1 MFSDQMVKNISRV
14 VDDVRRLFLVE
25 RFVDSIK
32 VSAWAYLWGFFG
44 IQTPK
49 RILFFYKILI
59 KTHSK
64 SMPPKSQS
72 TPLICSVRPMSSVC
86 LDEIDE
92 TSLYVRFV
100 LSVTSDVD
108 YSKVSKIIKGLH

>member
-59 KTHSK
+59 KTLK
-64 SMPPKSQS
+64 INAPQIPKH
-72 TPLICSVRPMSSVC
+72 PLNLFCETDEFCMSRRDRWNKSVRQIRP
-86 LDEIDE
+86 
-92 TSLYVRFV
+92 F
-100 LSVTSDVD
+100 SDVWCWLQQ
-108 YSKVSKIIKGLH
+108 SK